1 MHDLTSTRNNELID
15 PILHIWGWE
24 IPVYLFL
31 GGLVA
36 GFMIIA
42 GYFTFK
48 GHHKHSY
55 FAAFY
60 LPHLSLVLLSAGM
73 FALFLDLEYKTHVW
87 RLYTTFRVT
96 SPMSWGSWIL
106 ILVYPVLLLNT
117 LVSVPPAFQNRIAWF
132 DRLSALIRRSPAI
145 VKNIGV
151 ANMLVGAA
159 LGMYTG
165 ILLSSLGARPLWNS
179 SMLWILFL
187 VSGLSSAAALVHLIT
202 SDRVERELLAKADN
216 AFLIFE
222 LFVFVLLFI
231 GMISSGRAHQAAA
244 AMLLTGSLSSVFWV
258 FVIGL
263 GIVIP
268 LGIQLLAVNHRIR
281 HTAVAPI
288 MVIAGGLILRFVVV
302 YGGQLSHLGR

>member
-1 MHDLTSTRNNELID
+1 MHDLTSTRNNELVD
-15 PILHIWGWE
+15 PMLHIWGWE

-55 FAAFY
+55 FASFY
-60 LPHLSLVLLSAGM
+60 LPHLSLVFLSAGM
-73 FALFLDLEYKTHVW
+73 LALFLDLEYKAHVW
-87 RLYTTFRVT
+87 RLYTTFQVT

-132 DRLSALIRRSPAI
+132 DRLSVLIRKSPVA

-151 ANMLVGAA
+151 ANMLIGAA

-231 GMISSGRAHQAAA
+231 GMISAGRAHQEAA
-244 AMLLTGSLSSVFWV
+244 AMLLTGSLSSLFWV

-281 HTAVAPI
+281 HTALAPI